1 MQKSFRHVL
10 SAALALAFAASAVA
24 SAADSKPDG
33 AEQVI
38 QRMPL
43 GGDGGWDYLSVDA
56 QRHHL
61 FVSRGDRVLVVD
73 VVHGKQVGTIADTPG
88 VHGIAVAQEL
98 KRGFTSDGK
107 AASVTAFD
115 LDTLKTVAV
124 IKGTGLN
131 PDAIVYDEPSHHVLT
146 FNGKGRSASVIDP
159 AKNAVIAS
167 IALPG
172 KPEFAVSDD
181 AGHVYV
187 NIEDR
192 SELVQID
199 SAKNTV
205 LNTWSL
211 APCESP
217 TGLAIDRRNHRLFSV
232 CDNRKMAVLD
242 ADDGHLVAT
251 LPIGDGPDAV
261 VFDDAAS
268 MVYSANG
275 ESGTITAIHE
285 DDADHYTV
293 RNTITTQVSARTL
306 ALDPSTHRL
315 YLSAATAGDSQQ
327 ANGRPSVLP
336 GSFVLLVVGR
346 RGPDRPNAER
356 PNADR
361 RNK

>member
-1 MQKSFRHVL
+1 MQRLFRHIL
-10 SAALALAFAASAVA
+10 PAALALAIAVPCSASAGGT
-24 SAADSKPDG
+24 ADNY
-33 AEQVI
+33 QVMS
-38 QRMPL
+38 QMKL

-56 QRHHL
+56 QRQHL
-61 FVSRGDRVLVVD
+61 FVSRGDRVLVID
-73 VVHGKQVGTIADTPG
+73 VAHAKQIGTIADTQG
-88 VHGIAVAQEL
+88 VHGIAVAPDL

-131 PDAIVYDEPSHHVLT
+131 PDAIVYDPASHHVLT
-146 FNGKGRSASVIDP
+146 LNGKSSSASVIDP
-159 AKNAVIAS
+159 AKNAVIAT

-172 KPEFAVSDD
+172 KPEFAVADG

-187 NIEDR
+187 NIEDK
-192 SELVQID
+192 SELVEID

-205 LNTWSL
+205 LNTWPL

-217 TGLAIDRRNHRLFSV
+217 SGLAIDRQHHRLFSV
-232 CDNRKMAVLD
+232 CDNQKMTVLD
-242 ADDGHLVAT
+242 AASGHLVAT

-268 MVYSANG
+268 MIYSSNG

-293 RNTITTQVSARTL
+293 KGTIATQVSARTL
-306 ALDPSTHRL
+306 ALDPQSHRL
-315 YLSAATAGDSQQ
+315 YLSAAKFGDTKQ
-327 ANGRPSVLP
+327 ANGRPSVVP
-336 GSFVLLVVGR
+336 GSFVVLVVGQH
-346 RGPDRPNAER
+346 
-356 PNADR
+356 
-361 RNK
+361 